1 MDDLMDL
8 GNLAHLAEELEEE
21 EDDEDE
27 MRDRVWV
34 RSWVGRRGDN
44 VPLYTEVHWEDREKF
59 FANFRLY
66 PEDFDKLLAR
76 YKNDQYIIPLCLD
89 I

>member
-1 MDDLMDL
+1 MDDLTDL
-8 GNLAHLAEELEEE
+8 ANLACLAEELEDYEEE
-21 EDDEDE
+21 EDEK
-27 MRDRVWV
+27 RDKVWV

-44 VPLYTEVHWEDREKF
+44 VPLYVEVESEDREKF

-76 YKNDQYIIPLCLD
+76 
-89 I
+89 